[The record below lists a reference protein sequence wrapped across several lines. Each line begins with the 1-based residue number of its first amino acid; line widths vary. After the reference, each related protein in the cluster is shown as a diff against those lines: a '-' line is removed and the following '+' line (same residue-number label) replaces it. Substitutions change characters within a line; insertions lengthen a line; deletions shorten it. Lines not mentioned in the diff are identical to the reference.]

1 MATSVLPNAYGYRV
15 VEKGQQ
21 HIQMSNGTTRVLLY
35 GEMVVV
41 VDGNSNAFIGIV
53 AEPAGIAASGGVGR
67 VDLNQGNVIQTNQV
81 ADAQTFTAL
90 NTNVYVSPQTNGGAA
105 AIYAASDTGRF
116 ALKALITRKASNN
129 SWVELLMPPQSGDLT
144 AAS

>member
-1 MATSVLPNAYGYRV
+1 MATVVPTNAYGYRV

-21 HIQMSNGTTRVLLY
+21 HISITNGTTRTLLY

-53 AEPAGIAASGGVGR
+53 AEPDGIAAAATGK

-81 ADAQTFTAL
+81 ADSQTFTVE
-90 NTNVYVSPQTNGGAA
+90 NSNVYVAPQTNGGAA
-105 AIYAASDTGRF
+105 AIYAASAAGRF
-116 ALKALITRKASNN
+116 TLKSLITRKASDD

-144 AAS
+144 AA

>member
-1 MATSVLPNAYGYRV
+1 MATSVLPNTYGCRV

-21 HIQMSNGTTRVLLY
+21 HVSITNSTTRTLLS

-41 VDGNSNAFIGIV
+41 TDGNSNAFIGIV
-53 AEPAGIAASGGVGR
+53 ADPAGIAAAATGK

-81 ADAQTFTAL
+81 AAAQTFTVG
-90 NTNVYVSPQTNGGAA
+90 NSNVYVAPQTNGGAA
-105 AIYAASDTGRF
+105 AIYAASAAGRF
-116 ALKALITRKASNN
+116 TLKSLITRKASDN

-144 AAS
+144 AA